1 MAPQVHATFAMGIIL
16 ERAAS
21 DVKRG
26 PAIALTPR
34 PIGLASEKLR
44 LGRTWEAGK
53 GPRSYLKRKRRENRR
68 YCGK

>member
-16 ERAAS
+16 VRAAS

-34 PIGLASEKLR
+34 PIGIASEKLR

-53 GPRSYLKRKRRENRR
+53 GPRSYLKGIAARITTA
-68 YCGK
+68 